1 MNCIIDSSI
10 LQEALRV
17 ALRLSPPVSG
27 NVTLVSDGAKLFL
40 HSSGELSRCSILLP
54 CEVSGK
60 AFFAIGTEALRDA
73 TKGHEQLTMV
83 YDKTML
89 NIKSGRYSASLTTVD
104 AIAMEEEKEEKG
116 DIWKLTVEQAQ
127 WLKSAV
133 QQVALKPTA
142 NITAFMPVSVKLSE
156 KGAFVACYDN
166 QHMAFTNDKEIKG
179 ELDVT
184 LPLETF
190 NAVLDTF
197 NKIAFKMTVT
207 PAALLVKNKIVD
219 VTLSLPSTEDDAQ
232 IGTDAVM
239 GKAKEALKADG
250 TQIEVAK
257 ADVVSFLDNARAVA
271 TKERSEIQVTTD
283 AGKLTL
289 VVKTTN
295 GTSKSTLKASV
306 KTKQSF
312 AVDYEFFSEA
322 ISKCPES
329 VVFKCVEGAFLCF
342 TTKNTHVLVALNQGE

>member
-1 MNCIIDSSI
+1 MQATIDSAI

-17 ALRLSPPVSG
+17 ALRLSPPISG
-27 NVTLVSDGAKLFL
+27 NVTLASDGAKLFL
-40 HSSGELSRCSILLP
+40 HSAGELSRCSILLP
-54 CEVSGK
+54 CEVKGK
-60 AFFAIGTEALRDA
+60 SFFAIGTEALRDA
-73 TKGHEQLTMV
+73 TKGHQELSMV

-116 DIWKLTVEQAQ
+116 DSWKLTVEQAQ

-142 NITAFMPVSVKLSE
+142 NITAFMPVSVKLSD

-166 QHMAFTNDKEIKG
+166 QHMAFINDKEIKG

-184 LPLETF
+184 LPIETL

-197 NKIAFKMTVT
+197 NKTAFKMTVT

-219 VTLSLPSTEDDAQ
+219 VTLSLPATEDDAQ
-232 IGTDAVM
+232 IGTDAVI
-239 GKAKEALKADG
+239 GKAREALKADG
-250 TQIEVAK
+250 KQIEVAK
-257 ADVVSFLDNARAVA
+257 TDVTAFLDNARAVA
-271 TKERSEIQVTTD
+271 TKERSEILVSTD
-283 AGKLTL
+283 AGKLNL

-295 GTSKSTLKASV
+295 GTSKSTIKAGV
-306 KTKQSF
+306 KTKQNF
-312 AVDYEFFSEA
+312 AVDYDFFSEA
-322 ISKCPES
+322 ISKCSES
-329 VVFKCVEGAFLCF
+329 VVFKVVENAFLTF
-342 TTKNTHVLVALNQGE
+342 QLKNAHILVALNQSE

>member
-1 MNCIIDSSI
+1 MNVTLDSAI

-27 NVTLVSDGAKLFL
+27 NVTLSSDGAKLFL

-54 CEVSGK
+54 CEVKGK

-73 TKGHEQLTMV
+73 TKGRADLSMV

-104 AIAMEEEKEEKG
+104 AIAMEEEREEKG
-116 DIWKLTVEQAQ
+116 DTWKLTVEQAQ

-142 NITAFMPVSVKLSE
+142 NITAFMPVSVKLSD

-166 QHMAFTNDKEIKG
+166 QHMAFINDKEIKG
-179 ELDVT
+179 DLDVT
-184 LPLETF
+184 LPIETF

-197 NKIAFKMTVT
+197 NKIAFRMIVT
-207 PAALLVKNKIVD
+207 PSSLLVKNKIVD
-219 VTLSLPSTEDDAQ
+219 VTLSLPATEDDAQ

-239 GKAKEALKADG
+239 GKAREALKADG

-257 ADVVSFLDNARAVA
+257 ADLVSFLDNARAVA
-271 TKERSEIQVTTD
+271 TKERSEIQVTTEP
-283 AGKLTL
+283 GKLTL

-295 GTSKSTLKASV
+295 GTSKSTIKASV
-306 KTKQSF
+306 KTKQQWNIDF
-312 AVDYEFFSEA
+312 EFFQEA
-322 ISKCPES
+322 VSKCPES
-329 VVFKCVEGAFLCF
+329 VIFKVVADAFVCF
-342 TTKNTHVLVALNQGE
+342 STKNAHVLVALNQSE